1 MLEDILGR
9 YGYLF
14 IGVVVSL
21 SSTAIIGVFAALQK
35 KELAGDAV
43 AHATLP
49 GVALSFI
56 ITGLKAPLYLTIGSF
71 LSGMGALLLI
81 DYLPGRTKLKK
92 DSVMALIVAFF
103 FGVGLLLLSYIQHH
117 PTGSA
122 PAGLSD
128 WLLGDVPSLVDEDI
142 KAFFLLAL
150 VIVGTLFCC
159 YHQWK
164 LYCFD
169 PAFAQTIGLPVKR
182 LQWLFQSLT
191 VLAIILGI
199 QTVGI
204 ILITAV
210 LVTPVTAARFWSDRL
225 GYILGIAAFL
235 ASLAGYLGMVVS
247 YYFADV
253 PTGPVI
259 VLIMTL
265 LSLASFLFAPRKG
278 LLAKK
283 WRLYQYQQKV
293 LEENIL
299 KLFYEVLQTAGAGYD
314 TPQPLRRL
322 LEQRAFS
329 SSQLLHGLSKLRK
342 KGLVR
347 KKGRHLFQLTLA
359 GKEKG
364 EKILRLHELW
374 EAYLRT
380 HLHIQPS
387 HVHDDAEAI
396 EHLITPA
403 LEKELRAALAK
414 EK

>member
-1 MLEDILGR
+1 MLEGILGT

-21 SSTAIIGVFAALQK
+21 SSTAIIGVFSALQK
-35 KELAGDAV
+35 KELAGDAI

-81 DYLPGRTKLKK
+81 DYLPGRTNLKK
-92 DSVMALIVAFF
+92 DSVMALIIAMF

-122 PAGLSD
+122 PAGLSH

-142 KAFFLLAL
+142 KAFFLLA
-150 VIVGTLFCC
+150 VGIGSTLFCC
-159 YHQWK
+159 YHQWM

-169 PAFAQTIGLPVKR
+169 PAFAQSIGLPVKR

-225 GYILGIAAFL
+225 GYILGITAFL
-235 ASLAGYLGMVVS
+235 ASLAGCLGMVAS

-265 LSLASFLFAPRKG
+265 LSLASFLFAPKKG

-299 KLFYEVLQTAGAGYD
+299 KLFYQVLQKEGCGYD
-314 TPQPLRRL
+314 TPQPLSRL
-322 LEQRAFS
+322 LEQRALS
-329 SSQLLHGLSKLRK
+329 SSQLLHGLNRLKKKRLVTK
-342 KGLVR
+342 KGSD
-347 KKGRHLFQLTLA
+347 LFQLTLA

-387 HVHDDAEAI
+387 HVHDDAESI

-403 LEKELRAALAK
+403 IEKDLNASLAK
-414 EK
+414 VK